1 MSSVQTAYSQPK
13 LESSQQIV
21 LLSLTSLINWC
32 TSIRVSSKNAG
43 HYKSYSQILKVILID
58 SCRRYHALADP
69 LANMLESAGIITA
82 ALQRR
87 LRKAGHPH
95 PRVIMT
101 LSSEASK
108 SSLTLAHLTFLL
120 KRGNAV
126 SATKRLSSLL
136 LTLPQR
142 AEMALK
148 RNTRNRGKSSLM
160 CTWSTLSRC
169 QGEGSLSLC

>member
-1 MSSVQTAYSQPK
+1 MSSVQTVYSQPK
-13 LESSQQIV
+13 LEFSQQIV

-32 TSIRVSSKNAG
+32 TSIRVSSKNTG

-58 SCRRYHALADP
+58 SCRLYRALADA

-87 LRKAGHPH
+87 LRKVGHPH
-95 PRVIMT
+95 PKVIMT

-108 SSLTLAHLTFLL
+108 SSLTPAHLTFLL

-126 SATKRLSSLL
+126 SATKKPSSLL
-136 LTLPQR
+136 LTLPQT
-142 AEMALK
+142 EMVLK

-169 QGEGSLSLC
+169 QGEGSLSFC